1 MAINILMPALS
12 PTMTEGK
19 LAKWHVKEGDK
30 VTAGQ
35 VICEIETDKATM
47 EVEAV
52 DEGTIGRIV
61 VPEGAEG
68 VKVNAVIAVL
78 LEEGETALPP
88 GAEPAPPM
96 APKSA
101 PAVATP
107 APAAKPASAPSSA
120 PPSAAPAAAAKPV
133 QAPSGGRIFASPL
146 AKRIAAEK
154 GLDLSRIKGSGPNG
168 RIVKADV
175 ETATPGAAPA
185 VAPAPKAA
193 PPAGPQ
199 PVFVAP
205 GDKRVPHSSIRK
217 VIARRMLES
226 KQTVPHFYLTVD
238 LEIDALLAAR
248 QAINAVAE
256 KKGTKVSVNDM
267 VIKACAK
274 ALRDHPECN
283 ASWTEDEMILYGAV
297 DISVAVA
304 TERGLITPIVRNAD
318 MKGLAQI
325 AAEMK
330 DLAARAKTG
339 KLKLDEFQGGGFTIS
354 NLGMFGINSFA
365 AIINPPQAMILAVGV
380 GEERPVVRKG
390 QVVVRNVMSCTLA
403 VDHRA
408 VDGAMGA
415 QFLQTLRGYIE
426 QPAAMLV

>member
-1 MAINILMPALS
+1 MSINILMPALS

-19 LAKWHVKEGDK
+19 LTKWHVKVGDTVK
-30 VTAGQ
+30 SGQ

-52 DEGTIGRIV
+52 DEGKIGRLV

-68 VKVNAVIAVL
+68 VKVNAVIAIL
-78 LEEGETALPP
+78 LEEGETSVPA
-88 GAEPAPPM
+88 GA
-96 APKSA
+96 
-101 PAVATP
+101 AVAAP
-107 APAAKPASAPSSA
+107 LPQQAAAPAAKPA
-120 PPSAAPAAAAKPV
+120 PAPV
-133 QAPSGGRIFASPL
+133 QAAPPPPPPKPSTPAPQPAIAPSGQRIFASPL

-154 GLDLSRIKGSGPNG
+154 GVNLASIKGSGPNG
-168 RIVKADV
+168 RIVNADI
-175 ETATPGAAPA
+175 ESAKPGAAPA
-185 VAPAPKAA
+185 LSTAPKAA
-193 PPAGPQ
+193 PAAAPQ
-199 PVFVAP
+199 PIFTAP
-205 GDKRVPHSSIRK
+205 GDKRVPHTAIRK

-248 QAINAVAE
+248 QAINDVAR
-256 KKGTKVSVNDM
+256 KQGTKVSVNDM

-283 ASWTEDEMILYGAV
+283 ASWTEDDMVLYGAV

-304 TERGLITPIVRNAD
+304 TDRGLITPIVRNAD
-318 MKGLAQI
+318 MKGVAQI
-325 AAEMK
+325 SIEMK
-330 DLAARAKTG
+330 DLAGRAKEG
-339 KLKLDEFQGGGFTIS
+339 KLKLNEFQGGGFTIS
-354 NLGMFGINSFA
+354 NLGMFGVNSFS

-380 GEERPVVRKG
+380 GEERVVARKG
-390 QVVVRNVMSCTLA
+390 QMVIRQMMSCTLA

-415 QFLQTLRGYIE
+415 QFLQTLRAYIE

>member
-1 MAINILMPALS
+1 MSINILMPALS

-19 LAKWHVKEGDK
+19 LAKWHVKVGDTVK
-30 VTAGQ
+30 AGQ

-47 EVEAV
+47 EVEAA
-52 DEGTIGRIV
+52 DEGKLGQIV

-68 VKVNAVIAVL
+68 VKVNAVIAIL
-78 LEEGETALPP
+78 LEEGETAPPP
-88 GAEPAPPM
+88 GATPAPPSVAKP
-96 APKSA
+96 APTA
-101 PAVATP
+101 ATP
-107 APAAKPASAPSSA
+107 APASALAARP
-120 PPSAAPAAAAKPV
+120 AAPALAVAPPPPKPAAT
-133 QAPSGGRIFASPL
+133 PSGGRIFASPL
-146 AKRIAAEK
+146 AKRIAADK
-154 GLDLSRIKGSGPNG
+154 GIDLSRIKGSGPNG

-175 ETATPGAAPA
+175 EQAKPTAAPA
-185 VAPAPKAA
+185 AAPTPRPVPAPAA
-193 PPAGPQ
+193 Q

-205 GDKRVPHSSIRK
+205 GDTRVPHTSIRK

-267 VIKACAK
+267 MIKACAK

-283 ASWTEDEMILYGAV
+283 ASWTEDEMIQYGAV

-304 TERGLITPIVRNAD
+304 TDRGLITPIVRNAD

-325 AAEMK
+325 ASEMK
-330 DLAARAKTG
+330 DLAARAKAG
-339 KLKLDEFQGGGFTIS
+339 KLKLEEFQGGGFTIS
-354 NLGMFGINSFA
+354 NLGMFGIDSFA
-365 AIINPPQAMILAVGV
+365 AIINPPQAMILAVGK
-380 GEERPVVRKG
+380 GEERAVVRKG
-390 QVVVRNVMSCTLA
+390 QVVVRNMMSCTLA
-403 VDHRA
+403 VDHRV

-415 QFLQTLRGYIE
+415 QYLQTLRAYVE
-426 QPAAMLV
+426 QPASMLV